1 MAMLRRLWDFS
12 RRVLGRYSEP
22 MTMSTGT
29 VAILPWL
36 TFSQKVVSVGRI
48 DFLRFEP
55 HGGVPK
61 QLKSIASNLTAIAG
75 QFRHQ
80 GKAPLRKFTVVCV
93 GDRDDPWNV
102 RAEDGPDV
110 FRAVNYL
117 FLSAVAAH
125 HLNDELAPPINSSYF
140 ALHQRYI
147 GDGFVRQVSRRRDG
161 ETWGVRPGY
170 KTLVIAPPQIT
181 STNDVVIEERLLA
194 SLGRADHDGSP
205 ITARINLA
213 LPFFG
218 LANTDSSEMA
228 SSVELVLAASAFEQL
243 LGSSGSAYDLSE
255 KFAKLFQPL
264 GNVTAAD
271 AMAVRPG
278 IVFNDGERYVEDRKT
293 WFAHQMWIYELH
305 KARSKS
311 AHKGTLGSRT
321 WGWSPLEHLVM
332 ANFSF
337 PLAAKLLLAEGSFYQ
352 LTPAEESKC
361 RAIDR
366 LLKATDWPATDSH
379 WQASSVWTGIVRR
392 AEYEEEE
399 EMARQDFIRTLSE
412 NRPKDDPSG
421 S

>member
-1 MAMLRRLWDFS
+1 MIRTLRDIIRRLF
-12 RRVLGRYSEP
+12 GRYTEP
-22 MTMSTGT
+22 MTMPTGT

-36 TFSQKVVSVGRI
+36 TFSQKVLSVGRI
-48 DFLRFEP
+48 DFVRFEVRS
-55 HGGVPK
+55 VPK
-61 QLKSIASNLTAIAG
+61 QLKSIASSLTAIAD

-102 RAEDGPDV
+102 RTEDGPDV

-125 HLNDELAPPINSSYF
+125 HLYDELAPPINSSYF
-140 ALHQRYI
+140 ALHQRFI

-161 ETWGVRPGY
+161 ETWGVWSGN

-181 STNDVVIEERLLA
+181 STDDIVLDERLLA
-194 SLGRADHDGSP
+194 SLGRADQDGSP
-205 ITARINLA
+205 IAARVNLA

-218 LANTDSSEMA
+218 LANTDSSEI
-228 SSVELVLAASAFEQL
+228 SPSVELVLAASAFEQL
-243 LGSSGSAYDLSE
+243 LRSSGSAYDLSE
-255 KFAKLFQPL
+255 KFAKLFQPF

-271 AMAVRPG
+271 AVAVRPG
-278 IVFNDGERYVEDRKT
+278 IVFNDEGEPYVEARKK

-305 KARSKS
+305 KARSKA

-332 ANFSF
+332 ANFIF
-337 PLAAKLLLAEGSFYQ
+337 PLAVKLLLVEGSFYQ
-352 LTPAEESKC
+352 LSPADESKC

-366 LLKATDWPATDSH
+366 LLKAPDWPATDSQ

-392 AEYEEEE
+392 AEYEEEQ

-412 NRPKDDPSG
+412 NMPKDDSSG